1 MAKIFDFA
9 NGIFLPF
16 EMGFSLSFELRLV
29 IFIAFVKEKGQTL
42 LVTEIKK
49 SISNSKNKISFEK
62 GYFFAI

>member
-42 LVTEIKK
+42 LVKEIKK
-49 SISNSKNKISFEK
+49 IHFK
-62 GYFFAI
+62 